1 MPYAQQTSKFGIP
14 VPVAGQILEAA
25 EQLKT
30 FNIIDNQLQAGS
42 YGISRGVYEDGAYTL
57 SLTSP
62 GNYAVYLNGSGG
74 AVALR
79 GVVGGGFVE
88 SISTV
93 IWTDLLAG
101 SIWYL
106 SVDFTSNIYA
116 DKTAFIITKSTT
128 APNLSLK
135 TQLYLAK
142 VDYTGATPTI
152 DTKPVGKLYISDIV
166 NHMVDFDNPHE
177 VTAAQVGNGVAQWN
191 AYQLYNKT
199 LATSATSANIGHGY
213 VYNGSQFALQLVG
226 NVSVTGGAITNHIPQ
241 FSDTTGYRM
250 KEGLGVSTT
259 ITSTGTNSN
268 IPTELAVYNAM
279 VSRGDVYGPASSV
292 DGNVVL
298 FDGVTGKLI
307 KDGLSVSTSIA
318 STSINTEVPT
328 ALATYNAV
336 VSRGDVYGPV
346 SSVDG
351 NIVLFDG
358 VTGKLIKDGLSVV
371 TILDATG
378 SDSNIA
384 TEKAVRT
391 AINTI
396 VGGSVTGPAGAVD
409 GHIVQFD
416 GVSGTLIKDGLAVVS
431 SVGVSGSSLNIPN
444 EVAVRNV
451 VNSRPITTITDLDY
465 TATSYDYTI
474 LFSTGAS
481 DRNCYL
487 PVSSSNNGLVL
498 NIKKIDSGIGKIVV
512 DADSA
517 ETIDGSA
524 TVNVVNQWDVI
535 TIQNNGSNWF
545 II

>member
-279 VSRGDVYGPASSV
+279 VSRGDVYGPVSSV
-292 DGNVVL
+292 DGNV
-298 FDGVTGKLI
+298 
-307 KDGLSVSTSIA
+307 
-318 STSINTEVPT
+318 
-328 ALATYNAV
+328 
-336 VSRGDVYGPV
+336 
-346 SSVDG
+346 
-351 NIVLFDG
+351 VLFDG

-396 VGGSVTGPAGAVD
+396 FEGSVTGPVGAVD